1 MYLCFRFHY
10 SRGWIKKDIA
20 VICVS
25 VLPMLSSRSFTV
37 SHLIFRSLNHS
48 EFICICMEVL
58 IVLGPGICETWCVPS
73 KESLLLSALLCSHTQ
88 DLPAFNA
95 KCSEGSSSECLTRRL
110 SWSAVFMW
118 ECPCVACVGL
128 ISFAGEVRV
137 LSCARLLRPH
147 GLYSLAASSVH
158 GTFQARI
165 LTWVAISFSRGS
177 SGPRAQTW
185 VSCVAGRFFTISHF
199 CWWKWS
205 LSVMSESLWPHWL

>member
-1 MYLCFRFHY
+1 MWNLVC
-10 SRGWIKKDIA
+10 A
-20 VICVS
+20 
-25 VLPMLSSRSFTV
+25 LQ
-37 SHLIFRSLNHS
+37 
-48 EFICICMEVL
+48 
-58 IVLGPGICETWCVPS
+58 
-73 KESLLLSALLCSHTQ
+73 ESLPLSALLCSHTQ

-158 GTFQARI
+158 GILQARI
-165 LTWVAISFSRGS
+165 LTWAAMSFSRGS
-177 SGPRAQTW
+177 SRPRAQTW

-205 LSVMSESLWPHWL
+205 LSVVSESLWPHWLQPTRLLRPWDLPGENTGVGCHVLLQGLFPTQVSRVVADALPSEPRGKSTLLAGL